1 MVLNLIKS
9 ILNLSNKNQL
19 VLVKI
24 FKQIHL
30 IILKIIQKQFAGIA
44 TVSTQN
50 KKPRLKKFSIYR
62 WVYIIF

>member
-30 IILKIIQKQFAGIA
+30 IILKII
-44 TVSTQN
+44 
-50 KKPRLKKFSIYR
+50 
-62 WVYIIF
+62 